1 MHNVYL
7 WYTVAY
13 VSAPFC
19 KKLCA
24 FFGEKEGDWKG
35 IGREWEG
42 KGKAFR

>member
-1 MHNVYL
+1 
-7 WYTVAY
+7 

-35 IGREWEG
+35 IGRGKEG
-42 KGKAFR
+42 MEKGKRRGM